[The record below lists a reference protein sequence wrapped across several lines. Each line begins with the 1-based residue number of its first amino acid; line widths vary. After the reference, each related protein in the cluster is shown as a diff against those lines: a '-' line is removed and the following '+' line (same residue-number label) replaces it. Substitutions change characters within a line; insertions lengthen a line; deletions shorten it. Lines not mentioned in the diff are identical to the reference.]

1 MTDTVHIRGNEGLK
15 EVSGHDKEKEKDF
28 IVLLNAGVIDHDAD

>member
-1 MTDTVHIRGNEGLK
+1 MTDTVRIRGNEALK
-15 EVSGHDKEKEKDF
+15 EVSGQEKEKDF

>member
-1 MTDTVHIRGNEGLK
+1 MTDTVRIRGNEALK
-15 EVSGHDKEKEKDF
+15 EVCGQEKEKDF